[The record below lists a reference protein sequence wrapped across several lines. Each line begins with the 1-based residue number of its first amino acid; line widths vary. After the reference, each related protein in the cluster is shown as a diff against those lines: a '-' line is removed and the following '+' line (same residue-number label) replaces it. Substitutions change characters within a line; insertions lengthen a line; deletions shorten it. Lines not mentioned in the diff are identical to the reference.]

1 MFNINLP
8 PVQRAGL
15 GPRPK
20 KYHLSS
26 RDTEEYPRWATDGSG
41 HAEALLNING
51 RVEVTRVQFN
61 YGNQLPTLI
70 GREKELIGVSRRD
83 LITSKRGL
91 EVQLKKELQ
100 NN

>member
-1 MFNINLP
+1 MFNLNLP
-8 PVQRAGL
+8 PIQRVSQD
-15 GPRPK
+15 RNPK

-26 RDTEEYPRWATDGSG
+26 RETEEYPRWATDGSG
-41 HAEALLNING
+41 QAEALINING
-51 RVEVTRVQFN
+51 RVKVTRVQFN

-83 LITSKRGL
+83 FVTSKRSL

-100 NN
+100 NK